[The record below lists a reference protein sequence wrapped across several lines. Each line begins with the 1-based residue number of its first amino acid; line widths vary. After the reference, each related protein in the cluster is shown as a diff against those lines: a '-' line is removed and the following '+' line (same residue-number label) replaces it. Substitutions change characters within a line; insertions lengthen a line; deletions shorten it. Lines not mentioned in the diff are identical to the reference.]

1 MINEP
6 KYKLLMMD
14 KKVLDLFE
22 KIDLDLCEYEK
33 KQLCILLL
41 ASTTTPKTCHDIS
54 KALHVVSHSMN
65 KEWTKENYPDQLND
79 WICTNNK
86 ILKM

>member
-1 MINEP
+1 MTNDPINI
-6 KYKLLMMD
+6 D

-41 ASTTTPKTCHDIS
+41 ASTVTPIS
-54 KALHVVSHSMN
+54 CKSLSNSLDVLSDDMN
-65 KEWTKENYPDQLND
+65 TKWVQNDYPDQLN
-79 WICTNNK
+79 NS
-86 ILKM
+86 

>member
-1 MINEP
+1 MTTEP

-14 KKVLDLFE
+14 KKV
-22 KIDLDLCEYEK
+22 LDLCEYEK

-65 KEWTKENYPDQLND
+65 KEWTKENYPDQLS
-79 WICTNNK
+79 
-86 ILKM
+86 

>member
-1 MINEP
+1 MTNEP

-41 ASTTTPKTCHDIS
+41 ASTVTPIS
-54 KALHVVSHSMN
+54 CKSLSNSLDVLSDDMN
-65 KEWTKENYPDQLND
+65 TKWVQNDYPDQLN
-79 WICTNNK
+79 NR
-86 ILKM
+86 

>member
-1 MINEP
+1 MTNDPINI
-6 KYKLLMMD
+6 D

-41 ASTTTPKTCHDIS
+41 ASTVTPIS
-54 KALHVVSHSMN
+54 CKGLSNLLDVLSDDMN
-65 KEWTKENYPDQLND
+65 TEWIQNDYPDQLN
-79 WICTNNK
+79 NR
-86 ILKM
+86 

>member
-41 ASTTTPKTCHDIS
+41 ASTVTPIS
-54 KALHVVSHSMN
+54 CKSLSNLLDVLSDDMN
-65 KEWTKENYPDQLND
+65 TKWIQNDYPDQLN
-79 WICTNNK
+79 NS
-86 ILKM
+86 

>member
-1 MINEP
+1 MTNEP

-41 ASTTTPKTCHDIS
+41 ASTVTPIS
-54 KALHVVSHSMN
+54 CKSLSNLLDVLSDDMN
-65 KEWTKENYPDQLND
+65 TKWIENDYPDQLN
-79 WICTNNK
+79 NS
-86 ILKM
+86 

>member
-1 MINEP
+1 MTTEP

-41 ASTTTPKTCHDIS
+41 ASTVTPIS
-54 KALHVVSHSMN
+54 CKSLSNLLDVLSDDMN
-65 KEWTKENYPDQLND
+65 TKWIQNDYPDQLN
-79 WICTNNK
+79 NR
-86 ILKM
+86 

>member
-1 MINEP
+1 MTTEP

-22 KIDLDLCEYEK
+22 KIDLDLCEFEK

-65 KEWTKENYPDQLND
+65 KEWTEANYPNQ
-79 WICTNNK
+79 IEEKNNA
-86 ILKM
+86 

>member
-1 MINEP
+1 MTTEP

-41 ASTTTPKTCHDIS
+41 ASTVTPIS
-54 KALHVVSHSMN
+54 CKSLSNSLDVLSDDMN
-65 KEWTKENYPDQLND
+65 TKWVQNDYPDQLN
-79 WICTNNK
+79 NR
-86 ILKM
+86 

>member
-1 MINEP
+1 MTNDPINI
-6 KYKLLMMD
+6 D

-41 ASTTTPKTCHDIS
+41 ASTVTPIS
-54 KALHVVSHSMN
+54 CKSLSNSLDVLSDDMN
-65 KEWTKENYPDQLND
+65 TKWIENDYPDQLN
-79 WICTNNK
+79 NS
-86 ILKM
+86 

>member
-1 MINEP
+1 MTTEP

-41 ASTTTPKTCHDIS
+41 ASTVTPIS
-54 KALHVVSHSMN
+54 CKSLSNSLDVLSDDMN
-65 KEWTKENYPDQLND
+65 TKWVQNDYPDQLN
-79 WICTNNK
+79 NS
-86 ILKM
+86 